1 MGVQLT
7 ISKNHFI
14 DRKLNYGEGEALFS
28 EMVSD
33 HIPDEV
39 TGIPGHS
46 PFRNCKSPLGTE
58 EVSAQ
63 SKNRKHFSCAAG
75 LH

>member
-1 MGVQLT
+1 MLSLT
-7 ISKNHFI
+7 E
-14 DRKLNYGEGEALFS
+14 KLNYREGEAFFS

-39 TGIPGHS
+39 TGIPGYS
-46 PFRNCKSPLGTE
+46 PFRNCKSPVGTE

-63 SKNRKHFSCAAG
+63 NKNRKHFSCVAG
-75 LH
+75 SR